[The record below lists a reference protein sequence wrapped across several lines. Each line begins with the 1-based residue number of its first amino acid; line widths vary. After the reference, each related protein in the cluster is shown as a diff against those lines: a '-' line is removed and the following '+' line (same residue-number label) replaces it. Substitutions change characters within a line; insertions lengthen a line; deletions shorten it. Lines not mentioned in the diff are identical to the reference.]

1 MENGLKKARLIVK
14 IFCIQFVMGLPVKKR
29 NLFYRNR
36 ITFDSNPRLSG
47 TLQTVAEAVFPFWR
61 HKEDA

>member
-1 MENGLKKARLIVK
+1 
-14 IFCIQFVMGLPVKKR
+14 MGLPVKKR

-47 TLQTVAEAVFPFWR
+47 TLQTVAEAVFPFCGIR
-61 HKEDA
+61 RMHEEIY